1 LPDVV
6 PNASKTDR
14 PPTLPTTIHVII
26 LAYFFTGIKPIC
38 IFYISV
44 LYW

>member
-1 LPDVV
+1 MPHV
-6 PNASKTDR
+6 
-14 PPTLPTTIHVII
+14 LPTTIYAII
-26 LAYFFTGIKPIC
+26 LAYFFTRIKPIC

>member
-1 LPDVV
+1 MPDVV
-6 PNASKTDR
+6 LNASKTDR

-26 LAYFFTGIKPIC
+26 LAYFFTRIKPIC
-38 IFYISV
+38 FFYISV